1 MDKDSVISLLMS
13 EGLNA
18 QSRFGQ
24 NFLCDDGV
32 INRIIEI
39 SDIKPGSS
47 VLEIGPGLGALSE
60 KILEAGSFYRAVE
73 IDRGLFDLL
82 QRTYGQHFI
91 LSDFLKLD
99 KEDYAPQHYDR
110 VLSNI
115 PYYVMTPIM
124 KKLLIDCGKAERM
137 TFMVEEDAIDR
148 ICASKNSKQYGPL
161 AVLCAVFGEVKKE
174 FTVPSSAFYPMP
186 HTSSAVISLKRR
198 EGAVI
203 SEGFAQ
209 FVEAAFSMRRKTFL
223 NSVKAFSKSRN
234 IDMPSI
240 LDRLAIDKNIR
251 AESLDPFIFVS
262 IYELF

>member
-1 MDKDSVISLLMS
+1 MDKDTVISLLTG

-32 INRIIEI
+32 INKIIEI
-39 SDIKPGSS
+39 SDIKPGCS

-60 KILEAGSFYRAVE
+60 KILKTGSSYKAVE

-82 QRTYGQHFI
+82 QRTYGDHFI
-91 LSDFLKLD
+91 LSDYLKLA
-99 KEDYAPQHYDR
+99 KEDYNPQGYDC

-115 PYYVMTPIM
+115 PYYIMTPIM
-124 KKLLIDCGKAERM
+124 KKLLIDCEKADRM
-137 TFMVEEDAIDR
+137 TFMVEEAAIDR

-186 HTSSAVISLKRR
+186 HTTSAVISLKRR
-198 EGAVI
+198 EGSVI
-203 SEGFAQ
+203 SEVFAE

-223 NSVKAFSKSRN
+223 NAVRSFSKSRN
-234 IDMPSI
+234 IDMSAI
-240 LDRLAIDKNIR
+240 LDELGIDKNVR
-251 AESLDPFIFVS
+251 AESLDPSIFIS
-262 IYELF
+262 IYDLF